1 MPNPKPA
8 RIAAVQALRPNRVR
22 LQWESGAVDT
32 IDLAEPIGRLKA
44 LAPLRDWA
52 RFCRVAV
59 GEWGWSLCWPKGID
73 LGSDSLWRMAR
84 EQAGEAMPAARFR
97 IWRQRNG
104 LSLSGAALALGI
116 SRRTIA
122 YYDSGSRLIP
132 KTILLATKG
141 YEALVRQPPARKK
154 AA

>member
-1 MPNPKPA
+1 MPSPKPP
-8 RIAAVQALRPNRVR
+8 RIAAVQALRPHRVC
-22 LQWESGAVDT
+22 LEWENGLEET

-52 RFCRVAV
+52 VFRRVAV
-59 GEWGWSLCWPKGID
+59 GEWGWSLAWPKGTD

-84 EQAGEAMPAARFR
+84 EQSGEAMPAARFR
-97 IWRQRNG
+97 SWRERNG
-104 LSLSGAALALGI
+104 LSLSGAAKALGI

-122 YYDSGSRLIP
+122 YYDSGTRLIP

-141 YEALVRQPPARKK
+141 YEAMHRRAGPARK